1 MIAETKRTVPM
12 PPEQFLELVIPSL
25 EAFVAQEKAGKLITC
40 GIFAGRPGGF
50 GVMKAESNEEVD
62 GFVRSLPIWGLVD
75 REGIPLVLT
84 EKRLELEKGI
94 LSQLR
99 AQKK

>member
-1 MIAETKRTVPM
+1 MRYLVIAETKRTVPM

-40 GIFAGRPGGF
+40 GIFAGRPGGWD
-50 GVMKAESNEEVD
+50 V
-62 GFVRSLPIWGLVD
+62 
-75 REGIPLVLT
+75 IPLVSM

-94 LSQLR
+94 LAQLR